1 MDIQS
6 ASRSGLILVAHK
18 PAEVCRLHHRE
29 PVPPAVRATVQTVIQ
44 RANPASHT
52 GEMGGIACL
61 CLPPIVEDCG
71 FTQLCP
77 RSGRQIIRLHFHRTG
92 QEPQVVFR
100 RLFKPFRIH

>member
-1 MDIQS
+1 
-6 ASRSGLILVAHK
+6 
-18 PAEVCRLHHRE
+18 
-29 PVPPAVRATVQTVIQ
+29 VQTVIQ

-92 QEPQVVFR
+92 QEPLS
-100 RLFKPFRIH
+100 LFFHDFTAWFSHDFPMVALEGAPDSALRFQFHQGLQLGSKGTAE